1 MDIQK
6 EINSKQSSILG
17 YKSYL
22 RETDYKATK
31 SAELGIEMAV
41 EIKDARQHARDEINR
56 LEQEVSILE
65 EQLKNKKEEMNEFT
79 E

>member
-6 EINSKQSSILG
+6 QINSKQSSILG

-22 RETDYKATK
+22 RETDYKAIK